1 MKKGMIVLVLLACV
15 QLTYAQGNAAS
26 ALKAVEAAQAAAN
39 NAKKATKSATWI
51 KLAQALVNAYDL
63 PTSNVLVGASQMEN
77 MLTLGNTKA
86 LAEEQ
91 VVVNG
96 VPYLKQ
102 TYEDKNLYFGAN
114 GMLDMVEV
122 TKPVVENALPKALEA
137 YQKALAVDNGSKS
150 KDIAQGII
158 AISEKFSQEAY
169 TAFGFG
175 NLKEAKAF
183 FEQAVAAKAMKP
195 VEQIDTF
202 ALYNTALVSHMM
214 GDYAAAQPTFEQ
226 CLKIGYT
233 AENGEV
239 YSKLADCISH
249 TDTTKAGAE
258 TARQY
263 LEEGFKQFPDSQGIL
278 IGLINYYLSS
288 GENTDKLFSLLDD
301 AKRNEPNNPSLYY
314 VEGNIHAQ
322 LGEEDKAVESYRKCT
337 EVDPNY
343 EYGYIGEG
351 QLYYNKALD
360 LQDKAANELDDNK
373 YLEIVAEFEQ
383 VLKKC
388 IEPFEKAFELTS
400 DESVKS
406 SIAEYLKNTYF
417 RFRDQDEKYMA
428 GFEKYNNLVNQ

>member
-77 MLTLGNTKA
+77 MLTLGNAKA

-158 AISEKFSQEAY
+158 AISE
-169 TAFGFG
+169 
-175 NLKEAKAF
+175 
-183 FEQAVAAKAMKP
+183 
-195 VEQIDTF
+195 
-202 ALYNTALVSHMM
+202 
-214 GDYAAAQPTFEQ
+214 
-226 CLKIGYT
+226 
-233 AENGEV
+233 
-239 YSKLADCISH
+239 
-249 TDTTKAGAE
+249 
-258 TARQY
+258 
-263 LEEGFKQFPDSQGIL
+263 
-278 IGLINYYLSS
+278 
-288 GENTDKLFSLLDD
+288 
-301 AKRNEPNNPSLYY
+301 
-314 VEGNIHAQ
+314 
-322 LGEEDKAVESYRKCT
+322 
-337 EVDPNY
+337 
-343 EYGYIGEG
+343 
-351 QLYYNKALD
+351 
-360 LQDKAANELDDNK
+360 
-373 YLEIVAEFEQ
+373 
-383 VLKKC
+383 
-388 IEPFEKAFELTS
+388 
-400 DESVKS
+400 
-406 SIAEYLKNTYF
+406 
-417 RFRDQDEKYMA
+417 
-428 GFEKYNNLVNQ
+428 